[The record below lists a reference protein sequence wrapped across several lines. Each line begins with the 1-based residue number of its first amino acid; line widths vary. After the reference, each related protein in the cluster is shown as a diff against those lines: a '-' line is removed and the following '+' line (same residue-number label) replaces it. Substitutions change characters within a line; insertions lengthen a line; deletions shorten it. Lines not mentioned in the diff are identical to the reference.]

1 MSDIFKINAHACIQC
16 NPKTGFYE
24 TIDATAVVDEIRKHL
39 HIVTV
44 LETDEMLQY
53 VNGIYIKGAEK
64 YLSSIIVHNL
74 RELRDWKGRPMYNN
88 KVMSEIL
95 SQFKYLTYVETKEF
109 DANIDIINMK
119 NGLYNWRTDEFFPHT
134 PTYLSRIQ
142 IPVAYDPNAT
152 CEILDEMIRDILQ
165 PQDYI
170 KILELIAYCYYR
182 RYDIQKAFILYGPRR
197 TGKSTFLSML
207 GNMIGDDNFSS
218 VSFNDIGNP
227 NKKFLVAELYGK
239 MVNMCGELDSGAIE
253 KVSTFNN
260 LTSNYDNIQVEKKY
274 KDPFKFV
281 NFAKL
286 VWATNSLA
294 KVFEKSNN
302 GFYRRVELIL
312 FINEFKACD
321 YDQAR
326 LDAIHNPAQ
335 LSGLFNKCIKLLPR
349 LLERHTF
356 TNECTEDDIV
366 ESYRAISDPIQSF
379 ATDFIKPCPDGRVA
393 CDEMYMLFKEYC
405 KNYKTTPDDR
415 NKFDLSI
422 FKHVKSM
429 KQGEMM
435 RGKNKICAWTGV
447 TLTGGLNA

>member
-64 YLSSIIVHNL
+64 YLSSIVVHNL

-119 NGLYNWRTDEFFPHT
+119 NGLYNWRTGEFFPHT

-227 NKKFLVAELYGK
+227 NKKSLV
-239 MVNMCGELDSGAIE
+239 
-253 KVSTFNN
+253 KV
-260 LTSNYDNIQVEKKY
+260 
-274 KDPFKFV
+274 
-281 NFAKL
+281 
-286 VWATNSLA
+286 WR
-294 KVFEKSNN
+294 SNN
-302 GFYRRVELIL
+302 PGSNLMHLLNRPESWV
-312 FINEFKACD
+312 
-321 YDQAR
+321 
-326 LDAIHNPAQ
+326 
-335 LSGLFNKCIKLLPR
+335 GLWIASK
-349 LLERHTF
+349 
-356 TNECTEDDIV
+356 
-366 ESYRAISDPIQSF
+366 RA
-379 ATDFIKPCPDGRVA
+379 
-393 CDEMYMLFKEYC
+393 
-405 KNYKTTPDDR
+405 
-415 NKFDLSI
+415 
-422 FKHVKSM
+422 
-429 KQGEMM
+429 
-435 RGKNKICAWTGV
+435 
-447 TLTGGLNA
+447 